1 MNLLLNLYTEHQ
13 ILEHVLSTFQIFL
26 SGLICSYILSL
37 ILIVLGL
44 RWSNVRKLIYFM
56 VGLLQ
61 PIPRIVLFPLLLILM
76 GINDIARTSL
86 VLVGLLFSNYLIL
99 DSQFNHLK
107 WNPLKKILKVYKVQ
121 RLKILY
127 YYYLRGALPALGSS
141 YKNSVGYGLT
151 LAIVAESSFSNK
163 GLGFLIW
170 KFWERYDM
178 PELYLTIGLVSVL
191 ALLLNLIPRG
201 IKWMMVRSI

>member
-13 ILEHVLSTFQIFL
+13 ILEHVLGTFQIFL

-44 RWSNVRKLIYFM
+44 RWSNLRKFIYLM
-56 VGLLQ
+56 VGILQ

-76 GINDIARTSL
+76 GINDFARISL
-86 VLVGLLFSNYLIL
+86 VLLGLLFSNYLIL

-107 WNPLKKILKVYKVQ
+107 WNPLKKILKVYQVS
-121 RLKILY
+121 RLKVLY
-127 YYYLRGALPALGSS
+127 YYYLKGALPALSSS

-151 LAIVAESSFSNK
+151 LTIIAESSFSNK

-191 ALLLNLIPRG
+191 AFLLNLIPRW
-201 IKWMMVRSI
+201 IKWMMVRSF